1 MLVHFIGHLVHTTN
15 VVESLNTGDYVR
27 FNNKNFVIQRKIYN
41 LENDEITFVVK
52 VTDEL
57 SNIVDVD
64 THTIVKYLV
73 DQGKKLEAVKH
84 LKDHTSMGLKEAK
97 DYVDSMF

>member
-1 MLVHFIGHLVHTTN
+1 MLVHFIGHLMHTTN
-15 VVESLNTGDYVR
+15 VVESLNIGDYIR
-27 FNNKNFVIQRKIYN
+27 FNNKNYAITRKIYN

-52 VTDEL
+52 LTDEL

-84 LKDHTSMGLKEAK
+84 LKEHTSMGLKEAK
-97 DYVDSMF
+97 DYVDSIS